1 MGNTQK
7 NLYFIL
13 SNCII
18 ITVLYLYN
26 PFHLYFLADDFYH
39 IPYSAENIWLHRN
52 SLRPIGNLSLHIDFI
67 ISKNNALGYHLTN
80 LLLHL
85 MNSFLIGFIGNHFL
99 KKQLN
104 APTWFFYLVA
114 LFFFVYPFH
123 SESIFWI
130 IGRSGSLGT
139 VFFLFAFYFF
149 LLSNKQWKYGII
161 SIFFFQISLLSY
173 ESSWIFP
180 IIITAIL
187 LFYKKKNEP
196 FNKFKIGYVIFI
208 WLIFFINIFLRI
220 SATGELFNHYDAK
233 AFLQFDFVLL
243 SQNFLRLF
251 ARTFLPPMHH
261 QQNMMI
267 AFTVV
272 GCIIFILIFF
282 LYKKKKI
289 NKFFITLSFI
299 WLISYLPYLS
309 IGIDTHGVE
318 GERYLYL
325 PSVFFCFWIL
335 YILKNIFNE
344 KTFLKIVFALMFVQ
358 LIFLWQTRMVYV
370 KAGNITKQTLEQIDN
385 LSYKEK
391 IFIENLPQYY
401 KGAVVFRVGLQSA
414 LKWLYPK
421 QNSSIII
428 VSKDD
433 SDEKPKKRNDDEF
446 TILYNENSLPKIV
459 TSILVWNDK
468 EFVKRDTTSI
478 LFSIN
483 KDAWFSFNDTS
494 LTIVR

>member
-7 NLYFIL
+7 KLYFIL

-67 ISKNNALGYHLTN
+67 ISKNNAFGYHLTN

-85 MNSFLIGFIGNHFL
+85 MNSFLIGFIGSHFL
-99 KKQLN
+99 KKQIN
-104 APTWFFYLVA
+104 APTWFFYLVG

-139 VFFLFAFYFF
+139 VFFLLAFYFF
-149 LLSNKQWKYGII
+149 LLSNKQWKYGIF

-196 FNKFKIGYVIFI
+196 FNKFKIGYVSFI

-251 ARTFLPPMHH
+251 ARTFLPPMYH

-272 GCIIFILIFF
+272 VCIIFILIFF
-282 LYKKKKI
+282 LYKMKKI

-335 YILKNIFNE
+335 YILKDIFNE
-344 KTFLKIVFALMFVQ
+344 KTFLKIAFTLMFVQ
-358 LIFLWQTRMVYV
+358 LIFLWQTRKVYV

-421 QNSSIII
+421 QTSSIII

-446 TILYNENSLPKIV
+446 TILYNENSMPKVV

-468 EFVKRDTTSI
+468 EFVKKDTTSI
-478 LFSIN
+478 LFSPN